1 MKIYFFGTKTD
12 KKKLNDNYDVII
24 KTLRNAGVDL
34 FTNLKER
41 ALPSDLLEL
50 RESGGLVLN
59 EMDSFIIDGTENSP
73 DIGYLMALAIA
84 EKKPAI
90 YLYEKGA
97 PAQEII
103 KQLLTKKLPASLQL
117 KNYTPQYLE
126 KIILDFLRTF
136 KGQAVKEV
144 PRIKFTLRIT
154 PSIEKYLHYKI
165 HNTTKSKAD
174 FLREY
179 IERIMKLDKDYEDF
193 IRREE

>member
-1 MKIYFFGTKTD
+1 MKLYFFGTKTE
-12 KKKLNDNYDVII
+12 KKKLKDNYDLII
-24 KTLRNAGVDL
+24 KTLRTAGVDL

-59 EMDSFIIDGTENSP
+59 EMDAFLIEGSENSP

-84 EKKPAI
+84 EKKPAL
-90 YLYEKGA
+90 YFYEKGA
-97 PAQEII
+97 GSQEII
-103 KQLLTKKLPASLQL
+103 KHLSAKKLPASLQL
-117 KNYTPQYLE
+117 KNYTPEDLE
-126 KIILDFLRTF
+126 KIILDFLKTF
-136 KGQAVKEV
+136 KGQIVKEV

-179 IERIMKLDKDYEDF
+179 IERMMKLDKDYEDF
-193 IRREE
+193 TRREE